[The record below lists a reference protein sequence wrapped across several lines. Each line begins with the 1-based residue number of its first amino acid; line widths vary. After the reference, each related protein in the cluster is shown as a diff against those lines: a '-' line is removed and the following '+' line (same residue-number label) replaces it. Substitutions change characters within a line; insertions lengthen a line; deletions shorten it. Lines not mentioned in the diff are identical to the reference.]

1 MSEDFLT
8 TPIENAPFREETLEQ
23 IHEVAERITE
33 RVRHV
38 LPTDLLTD
46 GGAEPS
52 PHDQPGGCPCSAA
65 DPVPLR

>member
-8 TPIENAPFREETLEQ
+8 TPIENAPFREETLAQ

-38 LPTDLLTD
+38 LPADLLTD
-46 GGAEPS
+46 AGAEPS
-52 PHDQPGGCPCSAA
+52 PLDHPDGRS
-65 DPVPLR
+65 